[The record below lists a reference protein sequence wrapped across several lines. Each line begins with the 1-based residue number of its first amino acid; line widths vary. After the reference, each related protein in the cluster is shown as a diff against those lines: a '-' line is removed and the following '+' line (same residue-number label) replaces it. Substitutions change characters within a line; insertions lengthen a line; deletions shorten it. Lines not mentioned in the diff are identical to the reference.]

1 MFTVLKSLIL
11 EILFPS
17 FCPLCKTKVN
27 ESGAWCDECLAFSVQ
42 KLKITAVELK
52 YLDECLILCHYQEG
66 VNKIIKGLKYYNQLK
81 YCDNILWLLNRL
93 EVVKAYANIDI
104 VVPVPLS
111 AKRFSERGYNQSEKM
126 YKPWALEHN
135 LNWQNLL
142 TRIKETKPQYQLNLK
157 ERKENVK
164 NAFNVKKDFCIKG
177 KNILLVDD
185 VYTTGSTLAECAKV
199 LKKAG
204 AKEVRAVALAIN
216 I

>member
-66 VNKIIKGLKYYNQLK
+66 VNKIIKGLKYYDQLK

-111 AKRFSERGYNQSEKM
+111 AKRFSERGYKKKKKM
-126 YKPWALEHN
+126 YKRL
-135 LNWQNLL
+135 
-142 TRIKETKPQYQLNLK
+142 
-157 ERKENVK
+157 
-164 NAFNVKKDFCIKG
+164 F
-177 KNILLVDD
+177 
-185 VYTTGSTLAECAKV
+185 
-199 LKKAG
+199 
-204 AKEVRAVALAIN
+204 
-216 I
+216 